1 MAEPLDPIGR
11 QVNVTG
17 RACRGLL
24 DAVLGDAGTTFSGWL
39 VLAALDAHGSAIQK
53 DLARELDMIGPSIVE
68 RIDQLEAAGLV
79 TRSPLPE
86 DRRASLVSLTADGKT
101 LVDRLD
107 GVMRATEKALTHGLD
122 PDDVQTA
129 RRVLIHIA
137 GRARSLRA
145 EHAR

>member
-122 PDDVQTA
+122 PD
-129 RRVLIHIA
+129 
-137 GRARSLRA
+137 
-145 EHAR
+145 